1 MLGHLTPPG
10 GVILVLPQSLAGA
23 WLCSQLG
30 HSGGRREPT
39 PKPQAE
45 TGDRPR
51 EIGSWDCAN
60 DTREELPQPLGVG
73 RGFRAVGCEV
83 YLRAGLPQLPEV
95 RVRQFGSPGR
105 ACAGIDRFSTLLWVG
120 PGNCLG
126 THDLSATRAGSRR
139 RRVLLLLQVTPSSPL
154 SDLASF
160 PGALRR

>member
-1 MLGHLTPPG
+1 MWERLTGEVLGQLTPPG

-60 DTREELPQPLGVG
+60 DIREELPQPLGVG
-73 RGFRAVGCEV
+73 G
-83 YLRAGLPQLPEV
+83 GLPGCGLRSVSEGGTSAVTGSAGAPV
-95 RVRQFGSPGR
+95 RV
-105 ACAGIDRFSTLLWVG
+105 
-120 PGNCLG
+120 
-126 THDLSATRAGSRR
+126 AGSC
-139 RRVLLLLQVTPSSPL
+139 LC
-154 SDLASF
+154 
-160 PGALRR
+160 GN